1 MKGRPITGEE
11 FERML
16 AKVPDVVGEAAATSW
31 THYLNGLW
39 HSGLRLAESL
49 ELHWDRDDKL
59 CVDLSGKRPMLRI
72 PAALE
77 KSNQDR
83 LLPIAPEFAEFLL
96 VTPEAQRVGPVSA
109 HGPSTEAGQ
118 PYRDSIGPTVSAIGE
133 KAGVKVNTDAAGK
146 VKCASPRPTP
156 LIRRALGKPCYA
168 PGANGPDAHESIETT
183 MRYYVGR
190 NAQTTAEVLWQA
202 HQTAAVPT
210 VPGQQAVH

>member
-1 MKGRPITGEE
+1 MGLLAKLPSIEIPRRAKGQKLMKGRPITGEE

-96 VTPEAQRVGPVSA
+96 VTPEAQRVGPVF
-109 HGPSTEAGQ
+109 
-118 PYRDSIGPTVSAIGE
+118 
-133 KAGVKVNTDAAGK
+133 
-146 VKCASPRPTP
+146 SPRAKRQKPGSLTVIQSAQRSLRSARKPASRLTPT
-156 LIRRALGKPCYA
+156 LRAK
-168 PGANGPDAHESIETT
+168 
-183 MRYYVGR
+183 
-190 NAQTTAEVLWQA
+190 
-202 HQTAAVPT
+202 
-210 VPGQQAVH
+210 